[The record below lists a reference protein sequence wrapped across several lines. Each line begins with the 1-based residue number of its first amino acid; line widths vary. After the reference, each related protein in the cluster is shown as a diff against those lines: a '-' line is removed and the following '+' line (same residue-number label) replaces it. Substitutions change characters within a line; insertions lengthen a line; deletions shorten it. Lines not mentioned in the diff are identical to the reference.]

1 MSTKTIPLVF
11 FLFSLVLLGCKK
23 DSSDLRCQELK
34 QAMNENNV
42 TSVKSLITDIIKTLP
57 SDIYSEQSV
66 KALAASLSNECGV
79 SAEVLC
85 FSCIQ
90 TLPEQTE
97 IRLSFSFSG
106 NIFNKIIDISYTQPT
121 NKMKIVNMH
130 D

>member
-1 MSTKTIPLVF
+1 MSTKNLLLAF

-34 QAMNENNV
+34 QAMSENNIAN
-42 TSVKSLITDIIKTLP
+42 VKTIITDIIKTLP
-57 SDIYSEQSV
+57 SDVYSEQSV
-66 KALAASLSNECGV
+66 KALTASLSNECGL

-97 IRLSFSFSG
+97 IRLTFSFSG
-106 NIFNKIIDISYTQPT
+106 NTFNKIIDISYTQPT